1 MLKPELAGL
10 AMALSSVSVVTN
22 SLLLKNFHPKKMNIL
37 SKIAPVLM
45 TVLFVFLFWQ
55 FSSISGNVIPA
66 QAYTA
71 KAPAL
76 LGGINDYLASSEIKN
91 GFDKN
96 GFPKIMIDATRLPS

>member
-1 MLKPELAGL
+1 
-10 AMALSSVSVVTN
+10 MALSSISVVTN
-22 SLLLKNFHPKKMNIL
+22 SLLLKNFHPKKMNVL

-66 QAYTA
+66 RAYTI

-76 LGGINDYLASSEIKN
+76 LGDIHDYLARAAIKN

-96 GFPKIMIDATRLPS
+96 GFPKIMIDATKLPS